1 MAYENTGKALAV
13 RWDYVKGGATTTQ
26 KLLNT
31 AGAELEST
39 DIYLLT
45 DEEYTACFNYTVNY
59 MKNTLK
65 WQEVPSLST
74 SIKTDLVLC
83 PLPTPPPPAP
93 KIIEVKFETY
103 SADPS
108 KYRIFFASK
117 DEIPTD
123 IQIDAYNCVAD
134 ETSTISVT
142 SSIIGTKGYPYEF
155 YFDFATKSVE
165 KLIGDTLY
173 RIIPFCVVLP
183 NPEYLGKIFDVSF
196 LDVSSVRPQGLIERV
211 RGTALSKTANGVTV
225 TSEGTEFR
233 RALNNGYGHCMWYL
247 PLDLR
252 YYDYTMSGYIKF
264 SGGYETLLC
273 RESMFR
279 WYPSPHG
286 ALELNPKEYV
296 TGELNGF
303 FGFAD
308 VYGNYGMYVPAQK
321 RANEWIHYV
330 GQWNHADKTFS
341 LYIDKV
347 LQGKTTPTKDFFRLG
362 GGMSLCVDD
371 RGSTSQVYTVTAK
384 NFVIYDRLLTQSE
397 INAL

>member
-1 MAYENTGKALAV
+1 MAYENTGKALATK
-13 RWDYVKGGATTTQ
+13 WDYVVGDTKTTQ

-31 AGAELEST
+31 AGVELEPN
-39 DIYLLT
+39 DIQILT
-45 DEEYTACFNYTVNY
+45 DEEYAACLNYTIDY

-74 SIKTDLVLC
+74 SIKTDLVAC
-83 PLPTPPPPAP
+83 PLPQKVKT
-93 KIIEVKFETY
+93 IEVKFETY

-108 KYRIFFASK
+108 RYRIFFASR

-123 IQIDAYNCVAD
+123 IQIDAYDCVA
-134 ETSTISVT
+134 EEKSTISVT
-142 SSIIGTKGYPYEF
+142 SSIIGTRGCPYEF
-155 YFDFATKSVE
+155 YFDFATESVE

-173 RIIPFCVVLP
+173 RIIPYCVVLP
-183 NPEYLGKIFDVSF
+183 NPDYLGKIFDVSF
-196 LDVSSVRPQGLIERV
+196 LDVSSVRPQGLTERV
-211 RGTALSKTANGVTV
+211 RGTLLSKSANGVTV

-233 RALNNGYGHCMWYL
+233 RALKNGYGQCMWYL

-264 SGGYETLLC
+264 SNGYETLLC

-279 WYPSPHG
+279 WHQGAG
-286 ALELNPKEYV
+286 ALELNPKEDS
-296 TGELNGF
+296 TGELSGF
-303 FGFAD
+303 FGFTD
-308 VYGNYGMYVPAQK
+308 VYGRYGMYVPAQK

-330 GQWNHADKTFS
+330 GQWNHLDKTFS

-347 LQGKTTPTKDFFRLG
+347 LQDKMTATKDFFRYRG
-362 GGMSLCVDD
+362 KMNLCLTA
-371 RGSTSQVYTVTAK
+371 RGDTEVEYTVTAK
-384 NFVIYDRLLTQSE
+384 NFVIYDSLLTQSE